1 MFMQEQLLFLVVL
14 SHLILPPIAAV
25 IFTSVVVLLLQYLV
39 APKVV
44 LYARCFFFH
53 SFLNPRPLPALFAG
67 YTAVQGS
74 ELSNTND
81 GSGAMTSP
89 AYSYTCSSGC
99 PAGKYGSG
107 SDCTS
112 CTAGER
118 SEPKCG
124 ASETKNKSKKLN
136 QN

>member
-1 MFMQEQLLFLVVL
+1 MFIMEQLLFLVVL
-14 SHLILPPIAAV
+14 SHLILPPLAAV
-25 IFTSVVVLLLQYLV
+25 IFTRVVVLLLQYLV

-89 AYSYTCSSGC
+89 AYSYLRTNLNVNNRGLFCRRKQRRQSLHETGG
-99 PAGKYGSG
+99 PDGGG
-107 SDCTS
+107 
-112 CTAGER
+112 R
-118 SEPKCG
+118 S
-124 ASETKNKSKKLN
+124 
-136 QN
+136 